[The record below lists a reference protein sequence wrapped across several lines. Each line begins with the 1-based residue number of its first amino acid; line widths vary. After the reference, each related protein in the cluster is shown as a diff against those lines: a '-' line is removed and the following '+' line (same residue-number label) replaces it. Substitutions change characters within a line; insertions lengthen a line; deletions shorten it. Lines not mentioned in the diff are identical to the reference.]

1 MASILNRIIGSTKH
15 EYNND
20 IDFEETEDGRNLTDD
35 QIRELKGFDVMN
47 PIPVVESNDFK
58 DGLESLNEEE
68 GVYETLSKEELI
80 DTLNIYLEAL
90 KGKNELKDLEEY
102 EKRCDIMC
110 LGQDYE
116 DLRLTCTILE
126 VLDDYSVN
134 GNSDIA
140 YIKLSKILAELT
152 GKAYS
157 MSHISFNENLKPLML
172 WHPGTFN
179 KWRLYL

>member
-1 MASILNRIIGSTKH
+1 MASILGKLMSSNKH
-15 EYNND
+15 GYNND
-20 IDFEETEDGRNLTDD
+20 IDFEETEDGRNLTDE
-35 QIRELKGFDVMN
+35 QIEELKGFDVMN
-47 PIPVVESNDFK
+47 PIPVVGSSDFTE
-58 DGLESLNEEE
+58 GLESLNEEE

-90 KGKNELKDLEEY
+90 KNNNELKDLEEY

-134 GNSDIA
+134 GNSDVA
-140 YIKLSKILAELT
+140 YIKLSKILGELT
-152 GKAYS
+152 GRTYS
-157 MSHISFNENLKPLML
+157 MAHIRFNDNLKPLML